1 MFFLI
6 SELIE
11 CSNLSGKVFNKSENL
26 TDNENEEITVHG
38 YFNLAAGRK
47 TQLDL
52 STKYDKAN
60 MKWIRF
66 LCFEPCSPQQRAWFI
81 PVKGLAFGEPRHLLP
96 RADVRY
102 FSIYLSI

>member
-1 MFFLI
+1 M
-6 SELIE
+6 
-11 CSNLSGKVFNKSENL
+11 
-26 TDNENEEITVHG
+26 
-38 YFNLAAGRK
+38 
-47 TQLDL
+47 DL

-102 FSIYLSI
+102 LSIYLSTYLPLRQLCAAMMS

>member
-1 MFFLI
+1 MNVPNSLDKFLT
-6 SELIE
+6 
-11 CSNLSGKVFNKSENL
+11 NLKNL
-26 TDNENEEITVHG
+26 TDNDNDEITVHG
-38 YFNLAAGRK
+38 YFNLASGKK

-102 FSIYLSI
+102 FIVTNILVFTKIGD